1 MCLLYSHP
9 FYIIPLVVS
18 THEIAKAKRSEC
30 SRTPSSLVSYFH
42 QEANLCFSDF
52 FFLVKAFIGGEEAH
66 VTETQRK
73 RPSAKQRGDSES

>member
-1 MCLLYSHP
+1 MWHSVQRKMKGLL
-9 FYIIPLVVS
+9 LKKQ
-18 THEIAKAKRSEC
+18 END
-30 SRTPSSLVSYFH
+30 TPMISSKT
-42 QEANLCFSDF
+42 CFSDF